1 MEKKSV
7 YDFFIGLL
15 ALMLALMFVIDIF
28 IDIPNEVSWTF
39 YYIDNIVR
47 LIFIGDY
54 VTRLVISK
62 SKRNFIKKNIIDLLS
77 IFSIRFYIRLV
88 GLTIIPSK
96 INSAYCI
103 KIIKI
108 FMLIICALKF
118 KIRVK
123 DEIKKS
129 RLNFLL
135 VLSTIFIVIGAV
147 LISIVEGMSIGD
159 ALWWS
164 FVTFTTVGY
173 GDILLKT
180 QLGKSI
186 AVLLMIIGIGVIG
199 VITTSIT
206 LYIANGGRKMQKSYK
221 EKVIEDIKNKLDNY
235 ENLTNEGKR
244 KKNYIWRVLLLVTAV
259 GVALLPVIAWNMF
272 VPDVL
277 WAKIVT
283 VVVCEGY
290 VVFIVSM
297 EIIQI
302 KDELKEDMLKIGGY
316 KITPKG
322 SISLFKEID
331 FKIAQTEYSYTILIS
346 KKPLKWLYKKFY
358 VTIYGRHGKVKKI
371 ELVRA
376 DKKYSTKYET
386 MNGTVLEKLQEEN
399 NRFLRKCLGTPSK
412 KSMTGVEYY
421 YEWGQIQSFY
431 DDRSCQTGIV
441 IMF

>member
-235 ENLTNEGKR
+235 ENLTSGDIEDIIKILKAL
-244 KKNYIWRVLLLVTAV
+244 KK
-259 GVALLPVIAWNMF
+259 
-272 VPDVL
+272 
-277 WAKIVT
+277 
-283 VVVCEGY
+283 
-290 VVFIVSM
+290 
-297 EIIQI
+297 
-302 KDELKEDMLKIGGY
+302 
-316 KITPKG
+316 
-322 SISLFKEID
+322 
-331 FKIAQTEYSYTILIS
+331 
-346 KKPLKWLYKKFY
+346 
-358 VTIYGRHGKVKKI
+358 
-371 ELVRA
+371 
-376 DKKYSTKYET
+376 
-386 MNGTVLEKLQEEN
+386 
-399 NRFLRKCLGTPSK
+399 
-412 KSMTGVEYY
+412 
-421 YEWGQIQSFY
+421 
-431 DDRSCQTGIV
+431 
-441 IMF
+441 